1 MLALDN
7 LQLTTLNHIKT
18 KKKKKIKEFYDM
30 G

>member
-18 KKKKKIKEFYDM
+18 KKKKIKEFYDT